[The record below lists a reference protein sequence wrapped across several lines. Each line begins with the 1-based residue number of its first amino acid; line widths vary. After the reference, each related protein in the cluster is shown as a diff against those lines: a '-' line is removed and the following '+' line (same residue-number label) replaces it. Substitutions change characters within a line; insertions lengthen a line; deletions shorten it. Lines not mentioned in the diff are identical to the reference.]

1 MPLEEPRSGQAKP
14 AAPMSAHPAAAPAR
28 PTDRAIDARDLTRD
42 LARDLERD
50 LESELLDLVA
60 RTREQASED
69 PFRNPVLAVTLA
81 ITRQLDRDEIGEA
94 DLDALLATLRRR
106 ALTARAERLRGYVG
120 LDADASAGEPS
131 PVADLANRLVAAVA
145 RGSGDFE
152 AFRDRVGRTA
162 FAAVFTAHPT
172 FGMPRAVAELIA
184 RAASLAEADRRA
196 PIIGEAAARST
207 RPDPQISLDDEFE
220 QACVAANHGRAAIDV
235 FNGAILDAARARW
248 PDRWTELV
256 PKPLAIA
263 SWVGCDTDG
272 RTDIGWWDTM
282 RYRLISKRMQFDRLL
297 RDLPDI
303 PATRVVRELTA
314 GARAAVE
321 RQLAGAP
328 LLGTKPSLEAVHRF
342 ALALIIERERAQTDA
357 GPILAGLAAAIGAAE
372 TDADRRAI
380 AVLRSGVAA
389 HGLSNALPHF
399 RLNASQIHNAV
410 RRVIELEGE
419 PTDAAQR
426 RSHLSAINTLLNDV
440 RAVPVDFGA
449 LAAERA
455 SAARLMMTITQI
467 LKHVDGTH
475 PVRFLIAE
483 TETGYTLLA
492 ALWLARHYGI
502 ADKLEITPLFE
513 TASALEQGI
522 RVLDDALRNPHWRQ
536 YLKRI
541 GRLTVQFGYSD
552 SGRYVGQ
559 LAATFW
565 IERLRLRITEMLVQN
580 GLSDV
585 ELAIFDTHGESIGRG
600 AHPTSLRDRLAYLA
614 PEDAR
619 DRARKAGIR
628 VRLESSFQGTDGYL
642 LYGTEALA
650 RASVARI
657 AEHVY
662 ALDVTEEDSFPDY
675 ALNDRPKASDGRVD
689 PIYAEPDFALEFF
702 TAARQ
707 DMEALVDDPGYAA
720 LLGTFGPSLIDR
732 TGSRP
737 VARQTDNGGPAR
749 ITHPRQ
755 MRAIPNNAILHQLG
769 FLANSLHGIGRAA
782 QRGPDLF
789 RDMRRDSVR
798 FSRAFRL
805 VQHAASVGDL
815 DVLRAYIDTL
825 DPAVWLERARRTQK
839 DFRRDELVVISGAL
853 ERLDLAPALRN
864 LFGRLTRDWLALSAA
879 APDLPAM
886 SARLTLLHALRLALI
901 HRIWFLAVHIP
912 GFRPQAGISRE
923 QLLERFLRLDIDGCL
938 KLLDAIFPVT
948 PDPTLGLNFGE
959 PAGPRDVGTYES
971 EHANLFQPIRRMFDQ
986 VREISGMI
994 QHEVGAFG

>member
-1 MPLEEPRSGQAKP
+1 MRMDETSGG
-14 AAPMSAHPAAAPAR
+14 MG
-28 PTDRAIDARDLTRD
+28 RDTGG
-42 LARDLERD
+42 AEGDLETR
-50 LESELLDLVA
+50 LLGLVEES
-60 RTREQASED
+60 RGQSSED

-81 ITRQLDRDEIGEA
+81 ITKQLDRREIVAA
-94 DLDALLATLRRR
+94 DLDGLFASLRAQALA
-106 ALTARAERLRGYVG
+106 ARAARLRDYVG
-120 LDADASAGEPS
+120 LGPDEGAEAA
-131 PVADLANRLVAAVA
+131 VATRLVAAIPKA
-145 RGSGDFE
+145 AGDFE
-152 AFRDRVGRTA
+152 TFRDLVGRTG
-162 FAAVFTAHPT
+162 FAVVFTAHPT
-172 FGMPRAVAELIA
+172 FGMPRAVAGMLAAAASEPDEAARGPILS
-184 RAASLAEADRRA
+184 RAAAL
-196 PIIGEAAARST
+196 ST
-207 RPDPQISLDDEFE
+207 RPDAKISLDDEFD
-220 QACVAANHGRAAIDV
+220 QACVAANHAREALDA
-235 FNGAILDAARARW
+235 FNGALLDAARERW

-256 PKPLAIA
+256 PRPFAIA

-272 RTDIGWWDTM
+272 RTDIGWWDTL
-282 RYRLISKRMQFDRLL
+282 RYRLESKRMQFDRVV
-297 RDLPDI
+297 RHLPDI
-303 PATRVVRELTA
+303 PATQVV
-314 GARAAVE
+314 
-321 RQLAGAP
+321 RQLAEGALAAVNRQLAVAP
-328 LLGTKPSLEAVHRF
+328 RLGDQPSLEAVHRF

-357 GPILAGLAAAIGAAE
+357 GALLGGLAGAITAA
-372 TDADRRAI
+372 TDDADRHAI
-380 AVLRSGVAA
+380 AVLRSGIAT

-410 RRVIELEGE
+410 RRVIDVVGE
-419 PTDAAQR
+419 PTDAARR
-426 RSHLSAINTLLNDV
+426 RSHLATIHTLLNDV
-440 RAVPVDFGA
+440 TPVAVDFGS

-455 SAARLMMTITQI
+455 SAARLMMTIAQI

-565 IERLRLRITEMLVQN
+565 IERLRIRLTELLLQN
-580 GLSDV
+580 GLSDI

-619 DRARKAGIR
+619 TRNRKAGIR

-642 LYGTEALA
+642 LFGTPALA
-650 RASVARI
+650 GAAMARI
-657 AEHVY
+657 AEHVF
-662 ALDVTEEDSFPDY
+662 ALDLAEEDSFADY
-675 ALNDRPKASDGRVD
+675 ALSNPEAGADETDD
-689 PIYAEPDFALEFF
+689 PIYAEADFALEFF
-702 TAARQ
+702 TIVRE
-707 DMEALVDDPGYAA
+707 DMEQLVDDPGYAA

-737 VARQTDNGGPAR
+737 VARQTDSGGPAM

-769 FLANSLHGIGRAA
+769 YLANSLHGLGRAA
-782 QRGPDLF
+782 ERAPDLF

-815 DVLRAYIDTL
+815 DVLRAYIDSL
-825 DPAVWLERARRTQK
+825 DPAMWLERARRTQR
-839 DFRRDELVVISGAL
+839 DARRDELVVIASAL
-853 ERLDLAPALRN
+853 DRLNLAPGLRR
-864 LFGRLTRDWLALSAA
+864 LFGRLTTDWLSLAHV
-879 APDLPAM
+879 APDLGKM
-886 SARLTLLHALRLALI
+886 SVRLTLLHAIRLALI

-912 GFRPQAGISRE
+912 GFRPQSGVTRDALI
-923 QLLERFLRLDIDGCL
+923 ERFLRLDIDGCL
-938 KLLDAIFPVT
+938 ALLNEIFPVT

-959 PAGPRDVGTYES
+959 PAGPRDVGTYEA
-971 EHANLFQPIRRMFDQ
+971 EHSNLFAPIRTMFTQ

>member
-1 MPLEEPRSGQAKP
+1 MQHEPSREPEE
-14 AAPMSAHPAAAPAR
+14 
-28 PTDRAIDARDLTRD
+28 
-42 LARDLERD
+42 LERH
-50 LESELLDLVA
+50 LLALIETA
-60 RTREQASED
+60 REQARED

-81 ITRQLDRDEIGEA
+81 ITRRFDRNEIAAG
-94 DLDALLATLRRR
+94 DLDALFVRLRAAALA
-106 ALTARAERLRGYVG
+106 ARAERLRSYVG
-120 LDADASAGEPS
+120 LEAGPADPDAAIPA
-131 PVADLANRLVAAVA
+131 RLVAAAPGGPDGVA
-145 RGSGDFE
+145 TFA
-152 AFRDRVGRTA
+152 AFIHRTA
-162 FAAVFTAHPT
+162 FAVVFTAHPT
-172 FGMPRAVAELIA
+172 FGMPKAVAGLLAQAASLPDVAARADLIA
-184 RAASLAEADRRA
+184 RAAAL
-196 PIIGEAAARST
+196 ST
-207 RPDPQISLDDEFE
+207 RPDAPITLDAEFE
-220 QACVAANHGRAAIDV
+220 QACAAANNGRLALDA
-235 FNGAILDAARARW
+235 FNGALLDAARARW
-248 PDRWTELV
+248 PERWTELT
-256 PKPLAIA
+256 PRPFAIA

-272 RTDIGWWDTM
+272 RTDIGWWDTL
-282 RYRLISKRMQFDRLL
+282 RYRLISKRMQFDRVM
-297 RDLPDI
+297 RDLPDS
-303 PATRVVRELTA
+303 AACREVR
-314 GARAAVE
+314 ARAQEALAAVN
-321 RQLAGAP
+321 RQLAVAP
-328 LLGTKPSLEAVHRF
+328 RLGDKPSLESVHRF

-357 GPILAGLAAAIGAAE
+357 GALVAGLTAALEAA
-372 TDADRRAI
+372 DDCDKRAI
-380 AVLRSGVAA
+380 AILRSGVAT

-410 RRVIELEGE
+410 RRVIDLEGE
-419 PTDAAQR
+419 PTDSAQR
-426 RSHLSAINTLLNDV
+426 RSHLATIHTLLNDV
-440 RAVPVDFGA
+440 RPVAVDFGA

-455 SAARLMMTITQI
+455 SAARLMMTIAQI

-502 ADKLEITPLFE
+502 SDKLEITPLFE

-580 GLSDV
+580 GLADV

-619 DRARKAGIR
+619 DRARKAGLK

-650 RASVARI
+650 QASVARI

-662 ALDVTEEDSFPDY
+662 ALDIAEDDSFSDY
-675 ALNDRPKASDGRVD
+675 ALNDPAENARAKDD
-689 PIYAEPDFALEFF
+689 PIYSEPDFALEFF

-707 DMEALVDDPGYAA
+707 DMEALVDDAGYAA

-737 VARQTDNGGPAR
+737 VARQSDTGGPAR

-805 VQHAASVGDL
+805 VQHAAAVGDL

-839 DFRRDELVVISGAL
+839 DFRREELVVIAGAL
-853 ERLDLAPALRN
+853 ERLDLAASLRG
-864 LFGRLTRDWLALSAA
+864 LFGRLTRDWLALTTA
-879 APDLPAM
+879 APDLPGM

-938 KLLDAIFPVT
+938 TLLDEIFPVT

-959 PAGPRDVGTYES
+959 PAGPRDVGTYEA
-971 EHANLFQPIRRMFDQ
+971 EHANLFQPIRRLFDQ

>member
-1 MPLEEPRSGQAKP
+1 MPLEDPHSGPPLP
-14 AAPMSAHPAAAPAR
+14 ATPTSGPPTASAAPAR
-28 PTDRAIDARDLTRD
+28 PADRDVSD
-42 LARDLERD
+42 RDLEA
-50 LESELLDLVA
+50 ELLDLVA

-81 ITRQLDRDEIGEA
+81 ITRRLDRDEIGES

-106 ALTARAERLRGYVG
+106 ALTDRAERLRAYVG
-120 LDADASAGEPS
+120 LDADAATGEAPA
-131 PVADLANRLVAAVA
+131 VEVANRLVAAVA
-145 RGSGDFE
+145 RGSGDFD
-152 AFRDRVGRTA
+152 AFRGRVGRTA

-184 RAASLAEADRRA
+184 RAASLADADRRA

-220 QACVAANHGRAAIDV
+220 QACVAANHGRAAIDA

-282 RYRLISKRMQFDRLL
+282 RYRLISKRMQFDRLM
-297 RDLPDI
+297 RDLPDV

-314 GARAAVE
+314 GARDAVE

-372 TDADRRAI
+372 SDADRRAI
-380 AVLRSGVAA
+380 AVLRSGIAA

-410 RRVIELEGE
+410 RRVIDLEGE

-440 RAVPVDFGA
+440 RPVPVDFGA

-502 ADKLEITPLFE
+502 SDKLEITPLFE

-522 RVLDDALRNPHWRQ
+522 RVLDDALRNPHWRAH
-536 YLKRI
+536 LKRL
-541 GRLTVQFGYSD
+541 GRLSVQFGYSD

-565 IERLRLRITEMLVQN
+565 IERLRLRITELMTQN
-580 GLSDV
+580 GLSDI
-585 ELAIFDTHGESIGRG
+585 ELVIFDTHGESIGRG

-614 PEDAR
+614 PEDSRQRNAR
-619 DRARKAGIR
+619 AGIR
-628 VRLESSFQGTDGYL
+628 ERLESSFQGSDGYL
-642 LYGTEALA
+642 MFGSPELA
-650 RASVARI
+650 GASVARI
-657 AEHVY
+657 AEHIFAD
-662 ALDVTEEDSFPDY
+662 ALTEDDAFADY
-675 ALNDRPKASDGRVD
+675 ALNEGKAATSGAD
-689 PIYAEPDFALEFF
+689 PIYEEADFAAEFF
-702 TAARQ
+702 RVVRQ
-707 DMEALVDDPGYAA
+707 DMEILVDDRGYAA

-737 VARQTDNGGPAR
+737 VARQSDGGGPAT

-755 MRAIPNNAILHQLG
+755 MRAIPNNAILQQLG
-769 FLANSLHGIGRAA
+769 YLANSLHGVGRAA
-782 QRGPDLF
+782 HRAPELF
-789 RDMRRDSVR
+789 RHMRTNSVR

-815 DVLRAYIDTL
+815 DVMRAYIDTL
-825 DPAVWLERARRTQK
+825 DPAVWLERARRTRR
-839 DFRRDELVVISGAL
+839 DARRDELVTIAAAL
-853 ERLDLAPALRN
+853 ERLNLSPDLRR
-864 LFGRLTRDWLALSAA
+864 LFGRLTRDGLFLQAA

-886 SARLTLLHALRLALI
+886 STRLALLHAIRLALI
-901 HRIWFLAVHIP
+901 HRIWFLAAHIP
-912 GFRPQAGISRE
+912 SFRPQAGLTRE
-923 QLLERFLRLDIDGCL
+923 ALLERFLRLDIDGCL
-938 KLLDAIFPVT
+938 KLLDEIYPVT

-959 PAGPRDVGTYES
+959 PPGPRDVGTYET
-971 EHANLFQPIRRMFDQ
+971 EHNTLFGPIRRMFER
-986 VREISGMI
+986 VREISGII

>member
-1 MPLEEPRSGQAKP
+1 V
-14 AAPMSAHPAAAPAR
+14 
-28 PTDRAIDARDLTRD
+28 ARD
-42 LARDLERD
+42 
-50 LESELLDLVA
+50 
-60 RTREQASED
+60 
-69 PFRNPVLAVTLA
+69 
-81 ITRQLDRDEIGEA
+81 
-94 DLDALLATLRRR
+94 
-106 ALTARAERLRGYVG
+106 
-120 LDADASAGEPS
+120 
-131 PVADLANRLVAAVA
+131 LVAAVPDRTGAFEDFA
-145 RGSGDFE
+145 RMIH
-152 AFRDRVGRTA
+152 RTA
-162 FAAVFTAHPT
+162 FAVVFTAHPT
-172 FGMPRAVAELIA
+172 FGMPRSVAEALA
-184 RAASLAEADRRA
+184 RAASLPEADGRA
-196 PIIGEAAARST
+196 RLIEGAAALST
-207 RPDPQISLDDEFE
+207 RPDAPISLDVEFE
-220 QACVAANHGRAAIDV
+220 QACAAANNARLALDG
-235 FNGAILDAARARW
+235 FNGALLDAARDRW
-248 PDRWTELV
+248 PERWTDLEPRPFAV
-256 PKPLAIA
+256 A

-272 RTDIGWWDTM
+272 RTDIGWWDTV
-282 RYRLISKRMQFDRLL
+282 RYRLISKRMQFDRVM
-297 RDLPDI
+297 RELPDI
-303 PATRVVRELTA
+303 PAAREARGLA
-314 GARAAVE
+314 EGALSAVN
-321 RQLAGAP
+321 RQLAVAP
-328 LLGTKPSLEAVHRF
+328 RLGDKPSLEAIHRF

-357 GPILAGLAAAIGAAE
+357 GPLVAALTGALAGA
-372 TDADRRAI
+372 TDPADRRAL
-380 AVLRSGVAA
+380 AVLRSGVAT

-426 RSHLSAINTLLNDV
+426 RSHLATIHTLLNDV
-440 RAVPVDFGA
+440 TPVAVDFGA

-455 SAARLMMTITQI
+455 SAARLMMTIAQI

-522 RVLDDALRNPHWRQ
+522 RVLDDALRNPHWRA
-536 YLKRI
+536 YIKRI

-580 GLSDV
+580 GLAEV

-619 DRARKAGIR
+619 DRARKAGLK

-642 LYGTEALA
+642 LFGTRALA
-650 RASVARI
+650 EASLARI

-662 ALDVTEEDSFPDY
+662 ALDVAEEDAFAGYSLDEPGKG
-675 ALNDRPKASDGRVD
+675 APAVD
-689 PIYAEPDFALEFF
+689 PIYSEPDFALEFF
-702 TAARQ
+702 TVVRQ
-707 DMEALVDDPGYAA
+707 DMEALVDDSGYAA
-720 LLGTFGPSLIDR
+720 LLGTFGPSLLDR

-737 VARQTDNGGPAR
+737 VARQTDAGGPAR

-769 FLANSLHGIGRAA
+769 FLANSLHGLGRAA
-782 QRGPDLF
+782 GRGPDLF

-839 DFRRDELVVISGAL
+839 DFRRDELVVIAGAL
-853 ERLDLAPALRN
+853 ERLDLANSLRL
-864 LFGRLTRDWLALSAA
+864 LFGRLTRDWLALRAA
-879 APDLPAM
+879 APDLSGM

-912 GFRPQAGISRE
+912 GFRPQAGITRE
-923 QLLERFLRLDIDGCL
+923 QMLERFLRLDIDGCL
-938 KLLDAIFPVT
+938 AILDSIFPNE

-959 PAGPRDVGTYES
+959 PAGPRDTGTYET
-971 EHANLFQPIRRMFDQ
+971 EHATLFQPIRRMFAQ

>member
-1 MPLEEPRSGQAKP
+1 MQHEPSREPEELE
-14 AAPMSAHPAAAPAR
+14 AHLLGLIEA
-28 PTDRAIDARDLTRD
+28 ARDQ
-42 LARDLERD
+42 AR
-50 LESELLDLVA
+50 
-60 RTREQASED
+60 ED

-81 ITRQLDRDEIGEA
+81 ITRRFDRNEIATGDLEA
-94 DLDALLATLRRR
+94 LFVRLRAAALA
-106 ALTARAERLRGYVG
+106 ARAERLRAYVG
-120 LDADASAGEPS
+120 LDGGSEDPQAAIPA
-131 PVADLANRLVAAVA
+131 RLVAAVPD
-145 RGSGDFE
+145 RPDSLE
-152 AFRDRVGRTA
+152 AFAALIHRTA
-162 FAAVFTAHPT
+162 FAVVFTAHPT
-172 FGMPRAVAELIA
+172 FGMPRAVAALLAEAASLPDPGTRAGLIA
-184 RAASLAEADRRA
+184 RAATL
-196 PIIGEAAARST
+196 ST
-207 RPDPQISLDDEFE
+207 RPDAPITLDVEFE
-220 QACVAANHGRAAIDV
+220 QACAAANNGRLALDA
-235 FNGAILDAARARW
+235 FNGALLDAARARW
-248 PDRWTELV
+248 PDGWTALT
-256 PKPLAIA
+256 PRPFAIA

-272 RTDIGWWDTM
+272 RTDIGWWDTL
-282 RYRLISKRMQFDRLL
+282 RYRLISKRMQFDRVM
-297 RDLPDI
+297 RNLPEI
-303 PATRVVRELTA
+303 AACREVRALAENAL
-314 GARAAVE
+314 AAVN
-321 RQLAGAP
+321 RQLAVAP
-328 LLGTKPSLEAVHRF
+328 RLGDKPSLEAVHRF

-357 GPILAGLAAAIGAAE
+357 GALVAGLTSALDSADDAA
-372 TDADRRAI
+372 DKRRI
-380 AVLRSGVAA
+380 AVLRAGVAT

-410 RRVIELEGE
+410 RRVIDLEGE
-419 PTDAAQR
+419 PADAARR
-426 RSHLSAINTLLNDV
+426 RSHLATIHALLNDV
-440 RAVPVDFGA
+440 RPVAVDFGA

-455 SAARLMMTITQI
+455 SAARLMMTIAQI

-650 RASVARI
+650 AASVARI

-662 ALDVTEEDSFPDY
+662 ALDVTEDDTFSDY
-675 ALNDRPKASDGRVD
+675 ALNDHPKGAAPKVD
-689 PIYAEPDFALEFF
+689 PIYSEPDFALEFF

-737 VARQTDNGGPAR
+737 VARQSDNGGPAR

-864 LFGRLTRDWLALSAA
+864 LFGRLTRDWLALRAA

-923 QLLERFLRLDIDGCL
+923 QLLERVLRLDIDGCL
-938 KLLDAIFPVT
+938 TLLDAIFPIT

-959 PAGPRDVGTYES
+959 PAGPRDVGTYEA

>member
-1 MPLEEPRSGQAKP
+1 MRTHAQRDPEELEG
-14 AAPMSAHPAAAPAR
+14 H
-28 PTDRAIDARDLTRD
+28 
-42 LARDLERD
+42 
-50 LESELLDLVA
+50 LVGLIEA
-60 RTREQASED
+60 SREQASED

-81 ITRQLDRDEIGEA
+81 ITRRFDRDEIGEA
-94 DLDALLATLRRR
+94 DLDALFV
-106 ALTARAERLRGYVG
+106 RLRAQALSDRAARLRAYVG
-120 LDADASAGEPS
+120 IEHHPDADAAMP
-131 PVADLANRLVAAVA
+131 ARLVAAVPDRSDA
-145 RGSGDFE
+145 FE
-152 AFRDRVGRTA
+152 RFRDGIGRTA
-162 FAAVFTAHPT
+162 FAVVFTAHPT
-172 FGMPRAVAELIA
+172 FGMPKAVAALLAE
-184 RAASLAEADRRA
+184 AASLDDPAARA
-196 PIIGEAAARST
+196 PLIEKAAQLST
-207 RPDPQISLDDEFE
+207 RPDAPITLDGEFE
-220 QACVAANHGRAAIDV
+220 QACVAANHGREAVDA
-235 FNGAILDAARARW
+235 FNGALLDAARKRW

-256 PKPLAIA
+256 PKPFAIA

-272 RTDIGWWDTM
+272 RTDIGWWDTL
-282 RYRLISKRMQFDRLL
+282 RYRLESKRMQLDRVM
-297 RDLPDI
+297 RRLPAI
-303 PATRVVRELTA
+303 PAA
-314 GARAAVE
+314 GAVRGLAEAALAAVN
-321 RQLAGAP
+321 RQLAVAP
-328 LLGTKPSLEAVHRF
+328 RLGDKPSLEAVHRF
-342 ALALIIERERAQTDA
+342 ALALIIERERAQTDSA
-357 GPILAGLAAAIGAAE
+357 ALLAGLSEAGAGAE
-372 TDADRRAI
+372 DDADRRSL
-380 AVLRSGVAA
+380 AVLRSGIAT

-410 RRVIELEGE
+410 RRVIDLEGE

-426 RSHLSAINTLLNDV
+426 RSHLSAIHTLLNDV
-440 RAVPVDFGA
+440 QPVAVDFGA

-455 SAARLMMTITQI
+455 SAARLMMTIAQI

-522 RVLDDALRNPHWRQ
+522 RVLDDALRNPHWRR

-565 IERLRLRITEMLVQN
+565 IERLRLRITEMLVAN
-580 GLSDV
+580 GLADV

-619 DRARKAGIR
+619 TRNQKAGIK

-642 LYGTEALA
+642 LFGSKAIAEASIA
-650 RASVARI
+650 RV

-662 ALDVTEEDSFPDY
+662 ALEVAEDDAFPDY
-675 ALNDRPKASDGRVD
+675 ALSDAAEGADADDD
-689 PIYAEPDFALEFF
+689 PVYAETDFALEFF
-702 TAARQ
+702 TVVRQ

-720 LLGTFGPSLIDR
+720 LLGTFGPGLIDR

-737 VARQTDNGGPAR
+737 VARQSDSGGPAL

-769 FLANSLHGIGRAA
+769 YLANSLHGIGRAA
-782 QRGPDLF
+782 GRAPDLF

-825 DPAVWLERARRTQK
+825 DPAVWLERARRTRK
-839 DFRRDELVVISGAL
+839 DGRRDELVVIAGAL
-853 ERLDLAPALRN
+853 DRLDLAPNLRR
-864 LFGRLTRDWLALSAA
+864 LFGRLTTDALSLQST
-879 APDLPAM
+879 APDLKKM
-886 SARLTLLHALRLALI
+886 SVRLTLLHAIRLALI
-901 HRIWFLAVHIP
+901 HRIWFTAVHIP
-912 GFRPQAGISRE
+912 GFRPQAGVSRD

-938 KLLDAIFPVT
+938 KLLDEIFPIT

-959 PAGPRDVGTYES
+959 PAGPRDVGTYEA
-971 EHANLFQPIRRMFDQ
+971 EHSGLFQPIKRMFAQ

>member
-1 MPLEEPRSGQAKP
+1 MQHQPSREPEELEGHLLGLIEG
-14 AAPMSAHPAAAPAR
+14 
-28 PTDRAIDARDLTRD
+28 ARDQ
-42 LARDLERD
+42 AR
-50 LESELLDLVA
+50 
-60 RTREQASED
+60 ED

-81 ITRQLDRDEIGEA
+81 ITRRFDRDEISLG
-94 DLDALLATLRRR
+94 DLEGLFVRLRAAALS
-106 ALTARAERLRGYVG
+106 ARAARLRAYVG
-120 LDADASAGEPS
+120 LEAGPAASQDPQAAIP
-131 PVADLANRLVAAVA
+131 ARLVAAVPERPDAVADFA
-145 RGSGDFE
+145 RFIH
-152 AFRDRVGRTA
+152 RTA
-162 FAAVFTAHPT
+162 FAVVFTAHPT
-172 FGMPRAVAELIA
+172 FGMPRAVAGLLAEAASLPDEAARAELIA
-184 RAASLAEADRRA
+184 RAAKL
-196 PIIGEAAARST
+196 ST
-207 RPDPQISLDDEFE
+207 RPDVPITLDVEFE
-220 QACVAANHGRAAIDV
+220 QACAAANNGRLALDA
-235 FNGAILDAARARW
+235 FNGALLDAARARW
-248 PDRWTELV
+248 PDRWTELT
-256 PKPLAIA
+256 PRPFAIA

-272 RTDIGWWDTM
+272 RTDIGWWDTL
-282 RYRLISKRMQFDRLL
+282 RYRLISKRMQFDR
-297 RDLPDI
+297 
-303 PATRVVRELTA
+303 VMRELPEIA
-314 GARAAVE
+314 ACREVRGLAEGALAAVN
-321 RQLAGAP
+321 RQLAVAP
-328 LLGTKPSLEAVHRF
+328 RLGDQPSLESVHRF
-342 ALALIIERERAQTDA
+342 ALALIIERDRAQTDA
-357 GPILAGLAAAIGAAE
+357 SILVAGLTRALEAAE
-372 TDADRRAI
+372 DPADQRRIAI
-380 AVLRSGVAA
+380 LRSGVAT

-410 RRVIELEGE
+410 RRVIDLEGE
-419 PTDAAQR
+419 PTDAARR
-426 RSHLSAINTLLNDV
+426 RSHLATIHALLNDV
-440 RAVPVDFGA
+440 RPVAVDFGA

-455 SAARLMMTITQI
+455 SAARLMMTIAQI

-502 ADKLEITPLFE
+502 SDKLEITPLFE

-580 GLSDV
+580 GLADI

-619 DRARKAGIR
+619 DRARKAGIK

-650 RASVARI
+650 RASVDRI

-662 ALDVTEEDSFPDY
+662 ALDVAEDDSFSDY
-675 ALNDRPKASDGRVD
+675 ALNDGPREADPADD
-689 PIYAEPDFALEFF
+689 PIYSEPDFALEFF

-707 DMEALVDDPGYAA
+707 DMEALVDDSGYAA

-737 VARQTDNGGPAR
+737 VARQSDNGGPAR

-839 DFRRDELVVISGAL
+839 DFRRDELVVIAGAL
-853 ERLDLAPALRN
+853 ERLDLASALRS
-864 LFGRLTRDWLALSAA
+864 LFGRLTRDWLALTAA
-879 APDLPAM
+879 APDLPGM

-938 KLLDAIFPVT
+938 KLLDEIFPVT

-959 PAGPRDVGTYES
+959 PAGPRDVGTYAA
-971 EHANLFQPIRRMFDQ
+971 EHANLFEPIRRMFEQ

>member
-1 MPLEEPRSGQAKP
+1 MDEPS
-14 AAPMSAHPAAAPAR
+14 R
-28 PTDRAIDARDLTRD
+28 PPE
-42 LARDLERD
+42 DLERH
-50 LESELLDLVA
+50 LLGLIEES
-60 RTREQASED
+60 REQASED

-81 ITRQLDRDEIGEA
+81 ITRRFDRGEIVEGDLEA
-94 DLDALLATLRRR
+94 LFVRLRSQALAER
-106 ALTARAERLRGYVG
+106 AARLRGYVG
-120 LDADASAGEPS
+120 LDADPDDAGGAQ
-131 PVADLANRLVAAVA
+131 VAERLVAAVP

-152 AFRDRVGRTA
+152 TLRDRVGRTA
-162 FAAVFTAHPT
+162 FAVVFTAHPT
-172 FGMPRAVAELIA
+172 FGMARAVASLLAEGASVASEAERAPLIE
-184 RAASLAEADRRA
+184 RAAAL
-196 PIIGEAAARST
+196 ST
-207 RPDPQISLDDEFE
+207 RPDPAISLDDEFD
-220 QACVAANHGRAAIDV
+220 QACVAANHGRVALDA
-235 FNGAILDAARARW
+235 FNGALLDAARARW

-272 RTDIGWWDTM
+272 RTDIGWWDTL
-282 RYRLISKRMQFDRLL
+282 RYRLESKRMQLDRVM
-297 RDLPDI
+297 RELPDI
-303 PATRVVRELTA
+303 AATQVVRGLTE
-314 GARAAVE
+314 GALAAVN
-321 RQLAGAP
+321 RQLAVAPRLGA
-328 LLGTKPSLEAVHRF
+328 KPSLEAVHRF
-342 ALALIIERERAQTDA
+342 ALALIIERERAQTDSGA
-357 GPILAGLAAAIGAAE
+357 LLAGLAGALTAAE
-372 TDADRRAI
+372 DEADRRRI
-380 AVLRSGVAA
+380 AVLRAGIAT

-410 RRVIELEGE
+410 RRVIDLEGE

-426 RSHLSAINTLLNDV
+426 RSHLATIHALLNDV
-440 RAVPVDFGA
+440 QPVAVDFGA

-455 SAARLMMTITQI
+455 SAARLMMTIAQI

-565 IERLRLRITEMLVQN
+565 IERLRLRITELMVQN
-580 GLSDV
+580 GLADI

-619 DRARKAGIR
+619 QRNRAAGIR

-642 LYGTEALA
+642 IFGTRALA
-650 RASVARI
+650 GAAVARI

-662 ALDVTEEDSFPDY
+662 ALDVAEDDAFADY
-675 ALNDRPKASDGRVD
+675 ALADAPSGADADDD
-689 PIYAEPDFALEFF
+689 PVYAETDFATEFF
-702 TAARQ
+702 TVVRQ

-737 VARQTDNGGPAR
+737 VARQSDGGGPAM

-769 FLANSLHGIGRAA
+769 YLANSVHGLGRAA
-782 QRGPDLF
+782 GRAPDLF

-825 DPAVWLERARRTQK
+825 DPAVWLERARRTQR
-839 DFRRDELVVISGAL
+839 DGRRDELVVIAGAL
-853 ERLDLAPALRN
+853 DRLNLAPNLRR
-864 LFGRLTRDWLALSAA
+864 LFGRLTCDWLSLQAA
-879 APDLPAM
+879 APDLGKM
-886 SARLTLLHALRLALI
+886 SVRLTLLHAIRLALI

-912 GFRPQAGISRE
+912 GFRPQAGITRE
-923 QLLERFLRLDIDGCL
+923 QLIERFLRLDIDGCL
-938 KLLDAIFPVT
+938 ALLDEIFPVT

-959 PAGPRDVGTYES
+959 PAGPRDVGTYET
-971 EHANLFQPIRRMFDQ
+971 EHNSLFAPIRRMFAQ

>member
-1 MPLEEPRSGQAKP
+1 MTHQSGRG
-14 AAPMSAHPAAAPAR
+14 SE
-28 PTDRAIDARDLTRD
+28 
-42 LARDLERD
+42 DLETH
-50 LESELLDLVA
+50 LLGLIETA
-60 RTREQASED
+60 REQASED

-81 ITRQLDRDEIGEA
+81 ITRSFDRGEIAEG
-94 DLDALLATLRRR
+94 DLDGLFARLR
-106 ALTARAERLRGYVG
+106 AASLDARAQRLRDYVG
-120 LDADASAGEPS
+120 LDRGSEPV
-131 PVADLANRLVAAVA
+131 VARDLVAAVPDRTGAFEDFA
-145 RGSGDFE
+145 RLIH
-152 AFRDRVGRTA
+152 RTA
-162 FAAVFTAHPT
+162 FAVVFTAHPT
-172 FGMPRAVAELIA
+172 FGMPRAVAEALA
-184 RAASLAEADRRA
+184 EAASLPDAASRAGLIDR
-196 PIIGEAAARST
+196 AAALST
-207 RPDPQISLDDEFE
+207 RPDAPITLDVEFE
-220 QACVAANHGRAAIDV
+220 QACAAANNARLALDG
-235 FNGAILDAARARW
+235 FNGTLLDAARQRW
-248 PDRWTELV
+248 PDRWTELAPRPFAV
-256 PKPLAIA
+256 A

-272 RTDIGWWDTM
+272 RTDIGWWDTL
-282 RYRLISKRMQFDRLL
+282 RYRLISKRMQFDRVM
-297 RDLPDI
+297 RELPPI
-303 PATRVVRELTA
+303 PAAREARSLA
-314 GARAAVE
+314 EGALSAVN
-321 RQLAGAP
+321 RQLAVAP
-328 LLGTKPSLEAVHRF
+328 RLGDKPSLEAVHRF
-342 ALALIIERERAQTDA
+342 SLALIIERERAQTDA
-357 GPILAGLAAAIGAAE
+357 GPLVTALTGALAGAE
-372 TDADRRAI
+372 TEADRRAI
-380 AVLRSGVAA
+380 AVLQAGVQT

-426 RSHLSAINTLLNDV
+426 RSHLATIHALLDDV
-440 RAVPVDFGA
+440 TPVAVDFGA

-455 SAARLMMTITQI
+455 SAARLMMTIAQI

-502 ADKLEITPLFE
+502 GDKLEITPLFE

-522 RVLDDALRNPHWRQ
+522 RVLDDALRNPHWRA

-580 GLSDV
+580 GLSEV

-619 DRARKAGIR
+619 DRARKAGLK

-642 LYGTEALA
+642 LFGTRALA
-650 RASVARI
+650 EASLARI

-662 ALDVTEEDSFPDY
+662 ALDVAEDDAFAGYSLDEPGKGDT
-675 ALNDRPKASDGRVD
+675 AAED
-689 PIYAEPDFALEFF
+689 PIYSEPDFALEFF
-702 TAARQ
+702 TVVRQ
-707 DMEALVDDPGYAA
+707 DMEALVDDAGYAA
-720 LLGTFGPSLIDR
+720 LLGTFGPSLLDR

-737 VARQTDNGGPAR
+737 VARQTDSGGPAR

-769 FLANSLHGIGRAA
+769 FLANSLHGLGRAA
-782 QRGPDLF
+782 GRGPDLF
-789 RDMRRDSVR
+789 REMRRDSVR

-839 DFRRDELVVISGAL
+839 DFRREELVVIAGAL
-853 ERLDLAPALRN
+853 ERLDLASDLRR
-864 LFGRLTRDWLALSAA
+864 LFGRLTRDWLSLRTA
-879 APDLPAM
+879 APDLSGM

-912 GFRPQAGISRE
+912 GFRPQAGITRE
-923 QLLERFLRLDIDGCL
+923 QLLERFLRLDIEGCL
-938 KLLDAIFPVT
+938 KMLDEIFPNE
-948 PDPTLGLNFGE
+948 PDATLGLNFGE
-959 PAGPRDVGTYES
+959 PAGPRDTGTYEV
-971 EHANLFQPIRRMFDQ
+971 EHATLFQPIRRMFAQ

>member
-1 MPLEEPRSGQAKP
+1 MPEGRSMRTDDQSRNPDELEQ
-14 AAPMSAHPAAAPAR
+14 H
-28 PTDRAIDARDLTRD
+28 
-42 LARDLERD
+42 
-50 LESELLDLVA
+50 LLGLIEA
-60 RTREQASED
+60 SREQSSED

-81 ITRQLDRDEIGEA
+81 ITRRFDRGEINAA
-94 DLDALLATLRRR
+94 DLEALFVRLREQS
-106 ALTARAERLRGYVG
+106 LSARAERLRGYVG
-120 LDADASAGEPS
+120 LDAGT
-131 PVADLANRLVAAVA
+131 DLAADTAMPARLVAAIPRRA
-145 RGSGDFE
+145 GDLE
-152 AFRDRVGRTA
+152 TLRDLVGRTA
-162 FAAVFTAHPT
+162 FAVVFTAHPT
-172 FGMPRAVAELIA
+172 FGMPKAVAALIA
-184 RAASLAEADRRA
+184 QAASEAEPDARA
-196 PIIGEAAARST
+196 PIVAKAAALST
-207 RPDPQISLDDEFE
+207 RPDPVITLDDEFE
-220 QACVAANHGRAAIDV
+220 QACIAANHGRNALDA
-235 FNGAILDAARARW
+235 FNGALLDAARERW

-256 PKPLAIA
+256 PKPFAIA

-272 RTDIGWWDTM
+272 RTDIGWWDTL
-282 RYRLISKRMQFDRLL
+282 RYRLESKRMQLDRVM
-297 RDLPDI
+297 RQLPDI
-303 PATRVVRELTA
+303 PATGVVRELTQ
-314 GARAAVE
+314 GALSAVN
-321 RQLAGAP
+321 RQLAVAP
-328 LLGTKPSLEAVHRF
+328 RLGTQPSLEAVHRF

-357 GPILAGLAAAIGAAE
+357 GAILAGLAGAVTAAPDE
-372 TDADRRAI
+372 ADRRTI
-380 AVLRSGVAA
+380 AVLRSGIAT

-410 RRVIELEGE
+410 RRVIDLDGE

-426 RSHLSAINTLLNDV
+426 RSHLSTIHTLLNDV
-440 RAVPVDFGA
+440 RPVAVDFGA

-502 ADKLEITPLFE
+502 ADKVEITPLFE

-565 IERLRLRITEMLVQN
+565 IERLRLRLTELLVQN
-580 GLSDV
+580 DLAGV

-619 DRARKAGIR
+619 RRNRGAGIP

-642 LYGTEALA
+642 LFGTLPLA
-650 RASVARI
+650 TASVARI
-657 AEHVY
+657 AEHVF
-662 ALDVTEEDSFPDY
+662 ALDVAEDDAFADY
-675 ALNDRPKASDGRVD
+675 VLSEPRAGADETDD
-689 PIYAEPDFALEFF
+689 PIYGEADFAAEFF
-702 TAARQ
+702 TVARQ
-707 DMEALVDDPGYAA
+707 DMESLVDDVGYAA

-737 VARQTDNGGPAR
+737 VARQSDSGGPAM

-769 FLANSLHGIGRAA
+769 YLANSLHGMGRAA
-782 QRGPDLF
+782 GRAPDLF

-805 VQHAASVGDL
+805 VQHAAAVSDL

-839 DFRRDELVVISGAL
+839 DGRRDELVVIAGAL
-853 ERLDLAPALRN
+853 ERLNLAPSLRR
-864 LFGRLTRDWLALSAA
+864 LFGRLTTDWLSLQQA
-879 APDLPAM
+879 APDLRSM
-886 SARLTLLHALRLALI
+886 SVRLTLLHAIRLALI

-912 GFRPQAGISRE
+912 GFRPQAGVTRD
-923 QLLERFLRLDIDGCL
+923 QLLERFLRLDIEGCL
-938 KLLDAIFPVT
+938 TLLDEIFPIT

-959 PAGPRDVGTYES
+959 PAGPRDVGTYEA
-971 EHANLFQPIRRMFDQ
+971 EHSGLFQPIRRMFVQ

>member
-1 MPLEEPRSGQAKP
+1 MRTDDQSRNPDELEQHLLGLIEAS
-14 AAPMSAHPAAAPAR
+14 
-28 PTDRAIDARDLTRD
+28 RAQ
-42 LARDLERD
+42 
-50 LESELLDLVA
+50 S
-60 RTREQASED
+60 SED

-81 ITRQLDRDEIGEA
+81 ITRRFDRGEINAA
-94 DLDALLATLRRR
+94 DLEALFVRLREQS
-106 ALTARAERLRGYVG
+106 LSARAERLRGYVG
-120 LDADASAGEPS
+120 LDAGTDFAADAAMP
-131 PVADLANRLVAAVA
+131 ARLVGAIPRRA
-145 RGSGDFE
+145 GDLE
-152 AFRDRVGRTA
+152 TLRDLVGRTA
-162 FAAVFTAHPT
+162 FAVVFTAHPT
-172 FGMPRAVAELIA
+172 FGMPKAVAALIA
-184 RAASLAEADRRA
+184 QAASEPDPEART
-196 PIIGEAAARST
+196 PIVEKAAALST
-207 RPDPQISLDDEFE
+207 RPDPAITLDDEFD
-220 QACVAANHGRAAIDV
+220 QACIAANHGRNALDA
-235 FNGAILDAARARW
+235 FNGALLDAARARW

-256 PKPLAIA
+256 PKPFAIA

-272 RTDIGWWDTM
+272 RTDIGWWDTL
-282 RYRLISKRMQFDRLL
+282 RYRLESKRMQLDRVM
-297 RDLPDI
+297 RQLPDI
-303 PATRVVRELTA
+303 PATGVVRELTQ
-314 GARAAVE
+314 GALSAVN
-321 RQLAGAP
+321 RQLAVAP
-328 LLGTKPSLEAVHRF
+328 RLGTQPSLEAVHRF

-357 GPILAGLAAAIGAAE
+357 GALLAALAGAVTAAPDAADQR
-372 TDADRRAI
+372 TI
-380 AVLRSGVAA
+380 AVLRSGIAT

-410 RRVIELEGE
+410 RRVIDLDGE

-426 RSHLSAINTLLNDV
+426 RSHLSTIHTLLNDV
-440 RAVPVDFGA
+440 RPVAVDFGA

-502 ADKLEITPLFE
+502 ADKVEITPLFE

-565 IERLRLRITEMLVQN
+565 IERLRLRLTELLAQN
-580 GLSDV
+580 DLAGV

-614 PEDAR
+614 PEDSR
-619 DRARKAGIR
+619 RRNRQAGIP

-642 LYGTEALA
+642 LFGTLPLA
-650 RASVARI
+650 TASVARI
-657 AEHVY
+657 AEHVF
-662 ALDVTEEDSFPDY
+662 ALDVAEDDAFADY
-675 ALNDRPKASDGRVD
+675 VLSEPSAGADETDD
-689 PIYAEPDFALEFF
+689 PIYAEPDFAAEFF
-702 TAARQ
+702 TVARQ
-707 DMEALVDDPGYAA
+707 DMEALVDDTGYAA

-737 VARQTDNGGPAR
+737 VARQSDSGGPAM

-769 FLANSLHGIGRAA
+769 YLANSLHGMGRAA
-782 QRGPDLF
+782 GRAPDLF

-805 VQHAASVGDL
+805 VQHAAAVSDL

-839 DFRRDELVVISGAL
+839 DGRRDELVVIAEAL
-853 ERLDLAPALRN
+853 ERLNLAPSLRR
-864 LFGRLTRDWLALSAA
+864 LFGRLTTDWLNLQQA
-879 APDLPAM
+879 APDLRTM
-886 SARLTLLHALRLALI
+886 SVRLTLLHAIRLALI

-912 GFRPQAGISRE
+912 GFRPQAGVTRD
-923 QLLERFLRLDIDGCL
+923 QLLERFLRLDIEGCL
-938 KLLDAIFPVT
+938 TLLDEIFPIT

-959 PAGPRDVGTYES
+959 PAGPRDVGTYEA
-971 EHANLFQPIRRMFDQ
+971 EHTGLFQPIRRMFVQ